1 MTLFFL
7 TLILLQVPRD
17 AAPNVALHGRVID
30 SVSGRPIGGAIVEI
44 LPPGGSVPLRK
55 VEASESGEF
64 QFRDPP
70 PPAGRLSVSPPP
82 MQATHIS
89 RIVPSD
95 GFNGPELVVRLD
107 PALAIEGRVVDEF
120 DDPMSNVQVV
130 VEPVDAGGSVPGA
143 REHFSDGRGMFRVFG
158 LAPGRYHVCVVP
170 ERPTGFSTYAPAC
183 YSKGDAV
190 LEAID
195 IRHGVDNPN
204 LTIRLRHTRPT
215 RQPLTDAARGVTIRG
230 RVSDAQAGNGLPRA
244 LVSLWP
250 LAGGAPHE
258 VLADHRG
265 QFEIRVPPGP
275 YDLRATA
282 GEFKTTHVATA
293 SRPDRAARGRELLI
307 LPEDTFGAF
316 ELTLTR
322 AAAIEGTV
330 TNTRNTPLSDAII
343 ELIPAGSEAAVPL
356 EPTSTTDDRGR
367 FRLHGV
373 PEGSYKVCARPQSGR
388 PVAEWTYVRG
398 CIPVTATVRAGDTM
412 RVPIYLERSGAYSIS
427 GRVVGPGNV
436 LAPGAFAIV
445 SRVGDAVVRTT
456 RVPIGPDGAFSVPA
470 LVPGV
475 YEINAMANL
484 DGRPA
489 DAVQLAAVRLEI
501 VNANIDGVLLQL
513 SEGVSVRGRVVI
525 DEPGNDRRLQGIT
538 VRAVAFGS
546 LRMARPAT
554 AETDAEGE
562 FLLRGLFGTNVL
574 RVIAPPGYIVKS
586 IRHAGREINELPT
599 EFDPLLPAEIVLS
612 RTTAQLAGRV
622 LDDLSRPVE
631 DAGVLYF
638 PAEPRRWHAYEG
650 GLRQQS
656 VGGRYRI
663 DGLAGGD
670 YFVIAVRGPR
680 PGWTEKDYAA
690 LAPLAERVMLQE
702 GEQRALDLRVVTLG
716 R

>member
-1 MTLFFL
+1 MVLLIFTLV
-7 TLILLQVPRD
+7 LLQVPRD
-17 AAPNVALHGRVID
+17 AAPNVALNGRVID
-30 SVSGRPIGGAIVEI
+30 SVSGRPVSGAIVEI
-44 LPPGGSVPLRK
+44 LPPGGSVATRR

-70 PPAGRLSVSPPP
+70 PPGARVSVSPPP
-82 MQATHIS
+82 MQATH
-89 RIVPSD
+89 VPRLVPMD
-95 GFNGPELVVRLD
+95 GLDGPELVVRLD
-107 PALAIEGRVVDEF
+107 PALAIDGRVVDEF

-130 VEPVDAGGSVPGA
+130 VEPVEPSASVRSF
-143 REHFSDGRGMFRVFG
+143 REHFSDDRGMFRVFG

-183 YSKGDAV
+183 YAKDDAV
-190 LEAID
+190 LEVVE
-195 IRHGVDNPN
+195 IRHGADSPN

-215 RQPLTDAARGVTIRG
+215 RQPSTNSAAGVSIRG
-230 RVSDAQAGNGLPRA
+230 RVSDAQAGSGLPRA

-250 LAGGAPHE
+250 LAGGVPHE
-258 VLADHRG
+258 VVADHRG

-282 GEFKTTHVATA
+282 GEFKSTHVATG
-293 SRPDRAARGRELLI
+293 SRSDRAAQGRELLI

-316 ELTLTR
+316 ELTLAR
-322 AAAIEGTV
+322 AATIEGTV
-330 TNTRNTPLSDAII
+330 TNARNTPLSDAVI
-343 ELIPAGSEAAVPL
+343 EVISGGSEAVVPL
-356 EPTSTTDDRGR
+356 EATSTTDDRGR

-373 PEGSYKVCARPQSGR
+373 PAGSYRVCARPPPGR

-398 CIPVTATVRAGDTM
+398 CAPVTATVRAGDTTQV
-412 RVPIYLERSGAYSIS
+412 RIYLERNGAYSIT
-427 GRVVGPGNV
+427 GRVVGSGN
-436 LAPGAFAIV
+436 LLPQGTFAIV

-456 RVPIGPDGAFSVPA
+456 RVSIGPDGAFSVPA

-489 DAVQLAAVRLEI
+489 DAVQLAGVRLEI
-501 VNANIDGVLLQL
+501 VNANIDGILLQL
-513 SEGVSVRGRVVI
+513 AEGVSLRGRVVI
-525 DEPGNDRRLQGIT
+525 DEPGNDRTLRGIT
-538 VRAVAFGS
+538 VRAVAIGS
-546 LRMARPAT
+546 LRVARPAT

-562 FLLRGLFGTNVL
+562 FLLRGLFGPNVV

-622 LDDLSRPVE
+622 RDDLGRPVE

-638 PAEPRRWHAYEG
+638 PAEPARWPAYEG

-663 DGLAGGD
+663 EGLAGGD

-690 LAPLAERVMLQE
+690 LAPLAERVTLQE
-702 GEQRALDLRVVTLG
+702 GERRELDLRVVTLG